1 MANGVV
7 AACHVRCYDRN
18 QLIILPEH
26 RLEALKHH
34 GEAMVIQGSSFRTKV
49 EPPDESSLSRHHF
62 AQTALA
68 ASVRAVRHLPETLLE
83 YQTATS
89 AFPFASSREAHV
101 AQTPFPQR
109 QSAGS
114 QWQRADLGLE
124 SPSYIHSCPFVS
136 IRGSTSPLRFLR
148 VFASSR
154 EAHGLEDPLPAAAV
168 RRQPVAEGRSRA
180 GKPELPAFAFIRG
193 SFGKRWS
200 LTPGH
205 RTDQRSVVAAPT
217 AGRTISVW

>member
-1 MANGVV
+1 MIRADSTRVKVMANGVV

-83 YQTATS
+83 HQQPPLRFPSRLRVRPTACK
-89 AFPFASSREAHV
+89 
-101 AQTPFPQR
+101 TPSPRR

-148 VFASSR
+148 VFA
-154 EAHGLEDPLPAAAV
+154 
-168 RRQPVAEGRSRA
+168 
-180 GKPELPAFAFIRG
+180 
-193 SFGKRWS
+193 
-200 LTPGH
+200 
-205 RTDQRSVVAAPT
+205 
-217 AGRTISVW
+217 